1 MAGVGNQP
9 DDIVIPCKANKVHTL
24 KILVRWEDDL
34 TPVPT
39 ANFEIYRGNSQ
50 YTTDM
55 VAKGKYGE
63 SKVPPG
69 SYQIFF
75 PEIDESEIV
84 EG

>member
-1 MAGVGNQP
+1 
-9 DDIVIPCKANKVHTL
+9 
-24 KILVRWEDDL
+24 
-34 TPVPT
+34 
-39 ANFEIYRGNSQ
+39 
-50 YTTDM
+50 M